1 MISNPRKAN
10 CGTSRFHRLNGIED
24 FFEREWARSVFSL
37 SLERLRQDCE
47 QRGKQMHFRLLELYD
62 IEEAGKELTYEQVAQ
77 QFGLKSSDVTNYL
90 AYARREFRRIVLE
103 QLREMTGSEEEFR
116 QEAQTLAGDAGGV
129 ATIADSRFQI
139 ARPSDRRIRKECK
152 MKDPDMKWLSDAAL
166 DRLRAAADSPDL
178 SGTRY
183 ELVEKLGEGGM
194 GGVYRVEDTAL
205 GRQVALK
212 AIRVVD
218 SSGEFAARLLR
229 EAKIIAQLEH
239 PGIVPVHDV
248 GTLPDGRVFYTMK
261 LVQGRR
267 LDQYSLGSMAA
278 SPERLRTFQKICEAV
293 SFAHAHNVLHRD
305 LKPQNIM
312 VGPFGEVLV
321 MDWGL
326 AKVLK
331 AEALSKRMGQKS
343 VAARSETR
351 WQAARADTAHGAV
364 LGTPGYMA
372 PEQARGE
379 IAAIGPR
386 ADVYSLGAV
395 LKFLAAKI
403 EATRQRRLAAI
414 SGKATAEDIE
424 LRYGSVEEL
433 RRTTLHIIWT
443 GCRSAPIPRERSR
456 GCGDGLIRNRAW
468 ILLILAYL
476 VMRALFILWRAR

>member
-1 MISNPRKAN
+1 
-10 CGTSRFHRLNGIED
+10 
-24 FFEREWARSVFSL
+24 
-37 SLERLRQDCE
+37 
-47 QRGKQMHFRLLELYD
+47 
-62 IEEAGKELTYEQVAQ
+62 
-77 QFGLKSSDVTNYL
+77 
-90 AYARREFRRIVLE
+90 
-103 QLREMTGSEEEFR
+103 
-116 QEAQTLAGDAGGV
+116 
-129 ATIADSRFQI
+129 
-139 ARPSDRRIRKECK
+139 
-152 MKDPDMKWLSDAAL
+152 MKWLSDAAL

-194 GGVYRVEDTAL
+194 GSVYRVVDTAL

-267 LDQYSLGSMAA
+267 LDQYTSETSGVA
-278 SPERLRTFQKICEAV
+278 ERLRTFQKICEAV
-293 SFAHAHNVLHRD
+293 SFAHARNVLHRD

-312 VGPFGEVLV
+312 VGSFGEVLV

-331 AEALSKRMGQKS
+331 AEALSADATEWLPQE
-343 VAARSETR
+343 ARTDGKGH
-351 WQAARADTAHGAV
+351 APDTAHGAV

-379 IAAIGPR
+379 IASMGPR

-395 LKFLAAKI
+395 LKFLLQDFRHAPKA
-403 EATRQRRLAAI
+403 LAAI
-414 SGKATAEDIE
+414 SGKAMSEEWD

-433 RRTTLHIIWT
+433 ARDIAHYLDGMPVSAYPEGALTRLWRRVT
-443 GCRSAPIPRERSR
+443 
-456 GCGDGLIRNRAW
+456 RNRAW

-476 VMRALFILWRAR
+476 VVRALFILWRAR